1 LKAMNSGKAP
11 SPTDYS
17 MAFFQVCWDVL
28 KEDIMKVFHDFHAR
42 RKFEIS
48 LNDSKPHQLFP
59 RKSIMISLHNW
70 KERRPKLRYTIIAF
84 SFSRNVIVRS

>member
-1 LKAMNSGKAP
+1 MNSGKAP

-48 LNDSKPHQLFP
+48 LNDS
-59 RKSIMISLHNW
+59 MILNHTNYFLE
-70 KERRPKLRYTIIAF
+70 KA
-84 SFSRNVIVRS
+84 